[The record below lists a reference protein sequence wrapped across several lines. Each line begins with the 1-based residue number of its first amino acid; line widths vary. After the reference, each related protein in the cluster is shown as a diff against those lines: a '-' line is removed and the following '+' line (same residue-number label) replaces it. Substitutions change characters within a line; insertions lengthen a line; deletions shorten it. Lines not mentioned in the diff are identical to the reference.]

1 MFSRNTLVVVSAIA
15 LAVAA
20 TCGQAGLAHAGETA
34 AQKEGNNLY
43 TPIEN
48 ISYTFGSKAVSGYF
62 VQQNSVC
69 VVTLMVI
76 EKTDPDLPQ
85 PTAARVRIMLD
96 PFQVA
101 GLDSEEGRSLNLTCG
116 EGAGTLAVDYGERD
130 QLVARQGLAVTKT
143 ISERVAR

>member
-1 MFSRNTLVVVSAIA
+1 MFSRNTFVGGSAFA

-20 TCGQAGLAHAGETA
+20 SCGQAVA
-34 AQKEGNNLY
+34 ADEPTQKKGNNLY

>member
-1 MFSRNTLVVVSAIA
+1 MVSKSMLIVSALA

-20 TCGQAGLAHAGETA
+20 SCGQAVA
-34 AQKEGNNLY
+34 ADEPTQKKGNNLY

-69 VVTLMVI
+69 VVTLMVT

-116 EGAGTLAVDYGERD
+116 EGAATLAVDYGERD

-143 ISERVAR
+143 ISERVGR

>member
-1 MFSRNTLVVVSAIA
+1 MFSRNTFVVVSAIA

-20 TCGQAGLAHAGETA
+20 TCGQAGPAHAGEA
-34 AQKEGNNLY
+34 PAQKEGNNLY

>member
-1 MFSRNTLVVVSAIA
+1 MFSRNTFVGGSAFA

-20 TCGQAGLAHAGETA
+20 SCGQAVA
-34 AQKEGNNLY
+34 ADEPTQKKGNNLY

-62 VQQNSVC
+62 VQQNAVC
-69 VVTLMVI
+69 LVTLMII

-96 PFQVA
+96 PFQVL
-101 GLDSEEGRSLNLTCG
+101 GLDSEEGRSINLTCG
-116 EGAGTLAVDYGERD
+116 EGAATLAVDTGDRD
-130 QLVARQGLAVTKT
+130 ELMAKQGLAVKKT
-143 ISERVAR
+143 VAERVQR